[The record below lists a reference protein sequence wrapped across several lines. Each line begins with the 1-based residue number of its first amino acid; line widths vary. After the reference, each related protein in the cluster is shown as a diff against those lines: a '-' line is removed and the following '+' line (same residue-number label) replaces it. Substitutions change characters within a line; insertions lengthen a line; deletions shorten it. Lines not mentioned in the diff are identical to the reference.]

1 LCYGSIEYDFM
12 VGDIESSLM
21 DNGTWKFE
29 LIVISD
35 GYKFYV
41 FDNLDECIE
50 WLFDCDEDM
59 ILYFHNLDFDM
70 LFFFMNSKFKSEIE
84 NMDIIASGNL
94 TIAFKV
100 RNVTFKN
107 SLTLFPMSL
116 KNLVR
121 KFLHV
126 EDLEWFED
134 KSNVLDL
141 ESDKLIEYCSKDVL
155 YLLGALVKF
164 ENYFNSNWG
173 FKLTLT
179 VPSMALKVWKKH
191 FNPSK
196 EFLGLNRRSKF
207 FDENYYFGGHTEKF
221 TDDKMV
227 FRNVNYYDVN
237 SLYPSEMI
245 NALFI
250 DSKLKRTHPTHA
262 NLKRL
267 VKSGQLFFTEITLN
281 VDSEKLRMFPVLDE
295 INKVNLYPFG
305 KIKIK
310 VSEVGINFILRWGG

>member
-1 LCYGSIEYDFM
+1 MLVEDFYNKHELKRWSDLNCVNGSIEYDFM

-70 LFFFMNSKFKSEIE
+70 LFFFMNSKFKSERE

-126 EDLEWFED
+126 EDLEWFDD

-141 ESDKLIEYCSKDVL
+141 ESDKLI
-155 YLLGALVKF
+155 
-164 ENYFNSNWG
+164 
-173 FKLTLT
+173 
-179 VPSMALKVWKKH
+179 
-191 FNPSK
+191 
-196 EFLGLNRRSKF
+196 
-207 FDENYYFGGHTEKF
+207 
-221 TDDKMV
+221 
-227 FRNVNYYDVN
+227 
-237 SLYPSEMI
+237 
-245 NALFI
+245 
-250 DSKLKRTHPTHA
+250 
-262 NLKRL
+262 
-267 VKSGQLFFTEITLN
+267 
-281 VDSEKLRMFPVLDE
+281 
-295 INKVNLYPFG
+295 
-305 KIKIK
+305 
-310 VSEVGINFILRWGG
+310 